1 MMLIRCATSAE
12 SMPVW
17 PLLPAAASAVAKYF
31 CCTCILYL
39 GLRGYLHTVCP
50 RRLASS
56 KVIGRKQGLAREPKS
71 CKRGSDR
78 EDPRRKTGCTFRLAP
93 GSTAGAAFPFEIQR
107 IPAGSCLG
115 LFDVSHGNERMGM
128 ERYDSAALEGV
139 WMVRRVCPPVTFRRC
154 ARFYPE
160 CAGRPRGAL
169 RMFREEKKLGAWSGS
184 SPVRSCPSCDAG
196 PSLCDPLAASSP
208 SHPQHRCC
216 HPRHACTLLLI
227 TLSSLASTPASHFRR
242 ASPSPPAPHAAR
254 FELQ

>member
-1 MMLIRCATSAE
+1 MQAWKRQGRSTPQGRMHLPPGTS
-12 SMPVW
+12 
-17 PLLPAAASAVAKYF
+17 
-31 CCTCILYL
+31 
-39 GLRGYLHTVCP
+39 
-50 RRLASS
+50 
-56 KVIGRKQGLAREPKS
+56 
-71 CKRGSDR
+71 
-78 EDPRRKTGCTFRLAP
+78 
-93 GSTAGAAFPFEIQR
+93 STAGAAFPFETQR

-139 WMVRRVCPPVTFRRC
+139 WMACRVCPPVTFRRC

-208 SHPQHRCC
+208 SHPPSSLLPSSPRLHLAPH
-216 HPRHACTLLLI
+216 HPLIPRFDARI
-227 TLSSLASTPASHFRR
+227 TLPARITLATRTARR
-242 ASPSPPAPHAAR
+242 P
-254 FELQ
+254 L